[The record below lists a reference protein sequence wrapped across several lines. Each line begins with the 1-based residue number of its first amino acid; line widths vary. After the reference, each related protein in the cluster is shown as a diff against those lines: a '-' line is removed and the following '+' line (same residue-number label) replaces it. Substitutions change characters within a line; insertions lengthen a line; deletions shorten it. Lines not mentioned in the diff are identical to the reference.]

1 MRKIKCVPLQLG
13 ERAQIKVLTASV
25 DIQWS
30 KVEYIVHAPT
40 MAREGM
46 LWGIGVLYIY
56 CLYI

>member
-46 LWGIGVLYIY
+46 L
-56 CLYI
+56 